1 MNNSENISQERFER
15 IEQYL
20 EGKMSVDE
28 RSRFESEL
36 TTDPQLAEQLEE
48 LRVLILGVETA
59 ALKDK
64 MEAFHAD
71 LTPVKDIA
79 SGGGNRSTVIW
90 RWSIAAILIV
100 AFGLFW
106 MLKSDN
112 DYEKLYAKHFSPDP
126 GLPTTMSSTANYEFY
141 EGMVK
146 YKQGDYKTALSKWQT
161 IRDDAMGM
169 DTLHYFR
176 GVAYLAKGDPDNS
189 IKYLQP
195 LWNMEDNSFSAE
207 TAHYLGLAY
216 LKIGDIEEAI
226 NYLTFSKEES
236 AKEIL
241 SEIKD

>member
-20 EGKMSVDE
+20 EWKMSVDE

-59 ALKDK
+59 SLKDK
-64 MEAFHAD
+64 MEAFHTD

-79 SGGGNRSTVIW
+79 SGGGNRSTLIW

-141 EGMVK
+141 EGMVN
-146 YKQGDYKTALSKWQT
+146 YKQGDYKTALSKWET

-207 TAHYLGLAY
+207 TAHFLGLAY